1 MGIFQRISDIMSANI
16 NHLLEKAEDPEKMI
30 RQVINE
36 MYDKIQEARS
46 ATAQA
51 IAAEKQLKKELDTNE
66 SQLEEW
72 RAKAMQAVEAD
83 DDGLARKALARKK
96 EHEHIIAGLSKQWES
111 SEAAADNLKVQ
122 LQALQAKLAEA
133 KRKQS
138 ALIARQRAAEAQ
150 RDVQKALTHVDIDKS
165 AFDKFDRMEEK
176 VEQMEAEAQAMTELA
191 AEDAT
196 LESEFE
202 EIEDKDN
209 IEKELDDLKAQRAA
223 KLKENGE

>member
-1 MGIFQRISDIMSANI
+1 MSMFKRISDIIAANI
-16 NHLLEKAEDPEKMI
+16 NYMLDKAEDPEKMI
-30 RQVINE
+30 KQVIYE

-51 IAAEKQLKKELDTNE
+51 IAAEKQLKKELDANQQ
-66 SQLEEW
+66 QLEEW
-72 RAKAMQAVEAD
+72 RTKAMQAVEAD
-83 DDGLARKALARKK
+83 SDELARKALARKR
-96 EHEHIIAGLSKQWES
+96 EHEHILAGLQKQWES
-111 SEAAADNLKVQ
+111 SHAAADNLKVQ

-150 RDVQKALTHVDIDKS
+150 RDIQRTLSQVDIDKS

-191 AEDAT
+191 AEDAV
-196 LESEFE
+196 LEDEFQ
-202 EIEDKDN
+202 EIEDKDA
-209 IEKELDDLKAQRAA
+209 IEEELARLKAEREA
-223 KLKENGE
+223 KRTANGQ